1 MTNRIITQGFL
12 GDAGEVI
19 RGGFICLPIV
29 PDSAYGLLG
38 KIIANMEQY
47 SDIQTVSDHVC
58 EPGMDIITSAFQ
70 EILKGL
76 GDRDWSFLCD
86 PLICDSDI
94 GDIHV

>member
-1 MTNRIITQGFL
+1 MTNRLITQGFM

-38 KIIANMEQY
+38 KILANMEQR

-58 EPGMDIITSAFQ
+58 EPGMDIITSPFQ
-70 EILKGL
+70 EILKAL
-76 GDRDWSFLCD
+76 GDRDWSGLFD
-86 PLICDSDI
+86 PDI
-94 GDIHV
+94 FDPDIFDCYE